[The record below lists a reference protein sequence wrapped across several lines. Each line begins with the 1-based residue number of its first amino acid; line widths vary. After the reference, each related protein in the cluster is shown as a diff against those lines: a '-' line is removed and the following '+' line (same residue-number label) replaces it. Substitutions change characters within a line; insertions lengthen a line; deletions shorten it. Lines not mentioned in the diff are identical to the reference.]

1 MDNYYEGITDN
12 ESNDSWDETDNET
25 DIYETDDETDIDDIS
40 YEPEEISLSK
50 YNLVLCEKY
59 NTLTHGFSAE
69 AKYHYLTHIR
79 FKYLD
84 INIINNY
91 INNTNSI
98 NTIKLEIAEC
108 IYLPSYHCISIIK
121 THWLKL
127 IQRVWK
133 KNYRERKLTIMRRC
147 HPNALKYREI
157 HGRWPHYCINYP
169 SLRGML
175 SNLSRTSSR
184 TIS

>member
-1 MDNYYEGITDN
+1 MPDYFEYDTEN
-12 ESNDSWDETDNET
+12 ESNGSW
-25 DIYETDDETDIDDIS
+25 YETDDETEINEEI

-50 YNLVLCEKY
+50 YNLVLCERY

-91 INNTNSI
+91 INNTLC
-98 NTIKLEIAEC
+98 KLEIAEC
-108 IYLPSYHCISIIK
+108 IYLPSQHCVSIIK

-133 KNYRERKLTIMRRC
+133 KIYRERKLTIIRRC
-147 HPNALKYREI
+147 HPNALRYREI
-157 HGRWPHYCINYP
+157 HGSWPNYCINYP

-175 SNLSRTSSR
+175 LNLSRTFSGTFSG
-184 TIS
+184 TKP